1 MAGKGPQGTNQ
12 TEKGVLLA
20 SDIMNLKV
28 FLRTYNDA
36 IDCAQQIASRESS
49 RDHYKSYIKTL
60 ITALKKDQVCT
71 KPLNIAVAND

>member
-1 MAGKGPQGTNQ
+1 MAGKGSQGINQ
-12 TEKGVLLA
+12 TANGVLLG
-20 SDIMNLKV
+20 SDIMNVKV

-60 ITALKKDQVCT
+60 ITALKKDQV
-71 KPLNIAVAND
+71 